1 MIFSTHTTP
10 VKAEPQILALQQSQ
24 MTEAAKLMANTF
36 FGDPFASYLIPD
48 DRHRLAI
55 LQRLWHDTLQHD
67 WPFHHIYTSNRFTG
81 IASWV
86 PPKATTPSLWES
98 LPLIGMAFSRVGWR
112 STSRL
117 LTALAATEAYRHRD
131 CPMPHWYLDGLAVS
145 PSAQGQGLG
154 SLLLQPVLQQADR
167 QGAPCY
173 LYTSTDRAVRFYQRQ
188 GFVVVRD
195 ALQILKDAPP
205 LWMMMRSP
213 QTQAQN

>member
-1 MIFSTHTTP
+1 MNMNTTT
-10 VKAEPQILALQQSQ
+10 VNHEPQILALRQSQ
-24 MTEAAKLMANTF
+24 IADAAKLMASTF
-36 FGDPFASYLIPD
+36 LTDPFASYLIPD
-48 DRHRLAI
+48 ERHRLAI
-55 LQRLWHDTLQHD
+55 LHRLWNDTLQHD
-67 WPFHHIYTSNRFTG
+67 WPFHHLYTSDRLTG
-81 IASWV
+81 IASWL
-86 PPKATTPSLWES
+86 PPQATPLSLWES

-117 LTALAATEAYRHRD
+117 LTALAATEAYHHRD
-131 CPMPHWYLDGLAVS
+131 CPTPHWYLDGLAVS

-167 QGAPCY
+167 QGDPCY

-213 QTQAQN
+213 QIQT